1 MSAAKRFIAT
11 IDGLRR
17 NIGLRYAKAIAL
29 AFLLGVSR
37 MSIKGQAITILG
49 AGIAGLTLARAL
61 ARRGAQ
67 VTLLEQSNALGEIGA
82 GIQIAPNGTA
92 VLRAL
97 DLGGALAAAGMQAN
111 AVRLIDGRNG
121 AEVLTMDLTRRT
133 MDGDYFFLHRAD
145 LIDLL
150 ARDLGV
156 QIEFG
161 VQVASVDLSGPVPVM
176 VLGDGTR
183 RAAGILIGADGIH
196 SRLRAALNG
205 DDQAAFTGQVAW
217 RATIAGEGA
226 DAGNKVEVYLG
237 AGQHLVSYPLRG
249 GRLRNIVAVQERRA
263 WADESW
269 SKSANPA
276 DLRAAFAGFCPKV
289 QDWLSQV
296 EIASE
301 WGLFRH
307 PIAEHWGRILPSGSA
322 FILGDAAH
330 PTLPFLAQGGSMA
343 IEDAWILAETLDA
356 YPNAL
361 PHYQALRAPR
371 VARIIAAANANARNY
386 HLSGVARLVGH
397 TALRTLNWATPDL
410 MLRRFDWLYGYDV
423 TTA

>member
-1 MSAAKRFIAT
+1 MA
-11 IDGLRR
+11 
-17 NIGLRYAKAIAL
+17 
-29 AFLLGVSR
+29 
-37 MSIKGQAITILG
+37 IKGQAVTILG

-61 ARRGAQ
+61 ARRGAV
-67 VTLLEQSNALGEIGA
+67 VTVLEQSAQLGEIGA

-97 DLGGALAAAGMQAN
+97 DLGGALAANGMQAD
-111 AVRLIDGRNG
+111 AVRLLDGRNG
-121 AEVLTMDLTRRT
+121 AGILTMDLTRRN
-133 MDGDYFFLHRAD
+133 MDRNYFFLHRAD

-161 VQVASVDLSGPVPVM
+161 VQVASVDLSGDAPVM
-176 VLGDGTR
+176 ILRDGTR
-183 RAAGILIGADGIH
+183 RTAGVLIGADGIH
-196 SRLRAALNG
+196 STLRAALNP
-205 DDQAAFTGQVAW
+205 DNQAAFTGQVAW

-226 DAGNKVEVYLG
+226 LAGQGVEVYLA
-237 AGQHLVSYPLRG
+237 AGCHLVSYPLRG

-269 SKSANPA
+269 SKNADPA
-276 DLRAAFAGFCPKV
+276 AMRAAFAGFCPKV

-296 EIASE
+296 EQASE

-307 PIAEHWGRILPSGSA
+307 PIAAHWGRVLPKGAA

-330 PTLPFLAQGGSMA
+330 PTLPFLAQGASMG
-343 IEDAWILAETLDA
+343 IEDAWVLAETLDA
-356 YPNAL
+356 YPDAL

-386 HLSGVARLVGH
+386 HLSGLARFVGH
-397 TALRTLNWATPDL
+397 TALRSLGWAAPDL
-410 MLRRFDWLYGYDV
+410 MLRRLDWLYGMDV
-423 TTA
+423 TA

>member
-1 MSAAKRFIAT
+1 M
-11 IDGLRR
+11 
-17 NIGLRYAKAIAL
+17 AIE
-29 AFLLGVSR
+29 
-37 MSIKGQAITILG
+37 GQAVTILG
-49 AGIAGLTLARAL
+49 AGIAGLTLARAMV
-61 ARRGAQ
+61 RRGAV
-67 VTLLEQSNALGEIGA
+67 VTVLEQAQALGEIGA

-97 DLGGALAAAGMQAN
+97 DLGGALAASGMQAD
-111 AVRLIDGRNG
+111 AVRLLDGRNG
-121 AEVLTMDLTRRT
+121 AGVLTMDLTRRRL
-133 MDGDYFFLHRAD
+133 DRDYFFLHRAD

-156 QIEFG
+156 QFEFG
-161 VQVASVDLSGPVPVM
+161 IQVASVDLSGDAPVM
-176 VLGDGTR
+176 NLRDGTR
-183 RAAGILIGADGIH
+183 RDAGILIGADGIH
-196 SRLRAALNG
+196 STLRAALNT
-205 DDQAAFTGQVAW
+205 DNQAAFTGQVAW

-226 DAGNKVEVYLG
+226 KSGQSVEVYLG
-237 AGQHLVSYPLRG
+237 AGCHLVSYPLRG

-276 DLRAAFAGFCPKV
+276 DMRTAFAGFCPKV

-296 EIASE
+296 ESASE

-307 PIAEHWGRILPSGSA
+307 PIAGHWGRILPKGSA

-330 PTLPFLAQGGSMA
+330 PTLPFLAQGASMG
-343 IEDAWILAETLDA
+343 IEDAWVLAETLDA

-361 PHYQALRAPR
+361 AHYQALRAPR
-371 VARIIAAANANARNY
+371 VARIVAAATANARNY

-397 TALRTLNWATPDL
+397 TALRTLGWAAPDL
-410 MLRRFDWLYGYDV
+410 MQRRFDWLYGMDV
-423 TTA
+423 TA